1 MVSSKDFNQP
11 QILLHIF
18 CRKSASCTHISA
30 VLHALVALTSSG
42 GSGFQLKPALP
53 STSLPD
59 EEDEVMPI
67 TSYLCQWKV
76 PKKRKE
82 SNLTMS
88 AAVFEKHDYCKQKK
102 RRVSLTED
110 FDPRPVDCR
119 GSSASLLPALLDSIR
134 GESLGVSLLFDPQY
148 RQQTIPVTH
157 KQVSQTSCGKSNR
170 IPENSDSPLC
180 GFQSAN
186 TALQFHALVRSCAVS
201 L

>member
-1 MVSSKDFNQP
+1 MG
-11 QILLHIF
+11 I
-18 CRKSASCTHISA
+18 
-30 VLHALVALTSSG
+30 TSSSL
-42 GSGFQLKPALP
+42 SGR
-53 STSLPD
+53 T
-59 EEDEVMPI
+59 
-67 TSYLCQWKV
+67 
-76 PKKRKE
+76 
-82 SNLTMS
+82 
-88 AAVFEKHDYCKQKK
+88 
-102 RRVSLTED
+102 
-110 FDPRPVDCR
+110 
-119 GSSASLLPALLDSIR
+119 SASLLPALLDSIR